1 LILNDIL
8 SAIPWGILLAFT
20 IGPVF
25 FVLLETSISKGF
37 RAAMVLDSGVVFAD
51 LVFILIA
58 YFSTNQ
64 ILERL
69 KDDPGLFIFGGI
81 VMLSFGIISYVKEK
95 KDFKRKLKEEMD
107 DDDNIPKNNYV
118 GLFFKGFFL
127 NFINIGVLGFWL
139 GIIIVFGPKLN
150 METNRIILFITTII
164 ITYFLIDILKINVAK
179 QLKSKLTPYN
189 IYKIKRVISVVLM
202 IFGSF
207 LMVQGFFPKEKERIQ
222 EKFGIS
228 EPAVNEKSI

>member
-1 LILNDIL
+1 MINDIL

-25 FVLLETSISKGF
+25 FILLETGITKGF
-37 RAAMVLDSGVVFAD
+37 RAAMTFDLGVVFAD

-64 ILERL
+64 LLEKM
-69 KDDPGLFIFGGI
+69 KDDPSMFVFGG
-81 VMLSFGIISYVKEK
+81 VLMLSFGIISFIKEK
-95 KDFKRKLKEEMD
+95 KNYLKKIEEEL

-127 NFINIGVLGFWL
+127 NFINIGVLAFWM
-139 GIIIVFGPKLN
+139 GIIIVFGPKMN
-150 METNRIILFITTII
+150 METNRIITFISTII
-164 ITYFLIDILKINVAK
+164 CTYVAIDILKINVAK

-207 LMVQGFFPKEKERIQ
+207 LIVQGFFPEEKELIKQ
-222 EKFGIS
+222 KIEKGFK
-228 EPAVNEKSI
+228 NETDN

>member
-37 RAAMVLDSGVVFAD
+37 RAAMVLDAGVVFAD

-69 KDDPGLFIFGGI
+69 KGDPGLFIFGGI

-95 KDFKRKLKEEMD
+95 KEFKKKLQEELEE
-107 DDDNIPKNNYV
+107 DDNIPKNNYL
-118 GLFFKGFFL
+118 GLFFKGFLL
-127 NFINIGVLGFWL
+127 NFINIGVLGFWM

-164 ITYFLIDILKINVAK
+164 STYFLIDILKINVAK

-207 LMVQGFFPKEKERIQ
+207 LIVQGLFPKEKEMIQ

-228 EPAVNEKSI
+228 EPTINEKSI

>member
-1 LILNDIL
+1 MILNDIL

-37 RAAMVLDSGVVFAD
+37 RAAMVLDAGVVFAD

-69 KDDPGLFIFGGI
+69 KGDPGLFIFGGI

-95 KDFKRKLKEEMD
+95 KEFKKKLQEELEE
-107 DDDNIPKNNYV
+107 DDNIPKNNYL
-118 GLFFKGFFL
+118 GLFFKGFLL
-127 NFINIGVLGFWL
+127 NFINIGVLGFWM

-164 ITYFLIDILKINVAK
+164 STYFLIDILKINVAK

-207 LMVQGFFPKEKERIQ
+207 LIVQGLFPKEKEMIQ

-228 EPAVNEKSI
+228 EPTINEKSI